1 MPQIMLKNY
10 AVNGKGKKDPMRLR
24 DLEGRQGVVID
35 TMVFIYLFEDHPT
48 FGDLCENLFNQI
60 KDGLFSAIVT
70 PITAAE
76 VLVKPLKLGQLSI
89 ADNYRNAIRNMPNL
103 SNIKFDAEIGFM
115 AGSLRAKYALLLPD
129 LFQVAAALTQPANAL
144 ITNDRDIQRVQET
157 EVFLLS
163 DLAT

>member
-1 MPQIMLKNY
+1 M
-10 AVNGKGKKDPMRLR
+10 
-24 DLEGRQGVVID
+24 
-35 TMVFIYLFEDHPT
+35 
-48 FGDLCENLFNQI
+48 FNQI

-76 VLVKPLKLGQLSI
+76 VLVKPLKMGQLSI

-103 SNIKFDAEIGFM
+103 SNIKFDTEIGFM

-129 LFQVAAALTQPANAL
+129 LFQVAAALAQPANAL

>member
-1 MPQIMLKNY
+1 MLKNY
-10 AVNGKGKKDPMRLR
+10 AANGKKDPMRLKE
-24 DLEGRQGVVID
+24 LNGRQGVVID

-48 FGDLCENLFNQI
+48 FGELCEDLFNQI

-76 VLVKPLKLGQLSI
+76 VLVKPLKKGQLSI

-103 SNIKFDAEIGFM
+103 SNINFDVEIGFM

-129 LFQVAAALTQPANAL
+129 MFQVAAALAQPANSI
-144 ITNDRDIQRVQET
+144 ITNDRDIHRVQEID
-157 EVFLLS
+157 VFLLS
-163 DLAT
+163 DLATS

>member
-1 MPQIMLKNY
+1 
-10 AVNGKGKKDPMRLR
+10 MRLR

-48 FGDLCENLFNQI
+48 FGDVCENLFNQI

-76 VLVKPLKLGQLSI
+76 VLVKPLKMGQLSI

-129 LFQVAAALTQPANAL
+129 LFQSQSLPKDRALRGSVSLSTQPEFSWVIPIL
-144 ITNDRDIQRVQET
+144 RLRG
-157 EVFLLS
+157 
-163 DLAT
+163 

>member
-1 MPQIMLKNY
+1 
-10 AVNGKGKKDPMRLR
+10 
-24 DLEGRQGVVID
+24 
-35 TMVFIYLFEDHPT
+35 
-48 FGDLCENLFNQI
+48 LFNQI

-76 VLVKPLKLGQLSI
+76 VLVKPLKMGQLSI

>member
-1 MPQIMLKNY
+1 
-10 AVNGKGKKDPMRLR
+10 
-24 DLEGRQGVVID
+24 
-35 TMVFIYLFEDHPT
+35 
-48 FGDLCENLFNQI
+48 
-60 KDGLFSAIVT
+60 
-70 PITAAE
+70 
-76 VLVKPLKLGQLSI
+76 
-89 ADNYRNAIRNMPNL
+89 MPNL
-103 SNIKFDAEIGFM
+103 SNINFDVEIGFM